1 MALLASEAAR
11 CLPSSCSARRIQLA
25 RTANVGSQSQSTVFF
40 ARAHESNDSSLIS
53 TILYSISLNKKL
65 VTRHSQQN
73 SKSVES
79 EMLPGVRLAC
89 EWADTLVSCAA
100 AGSPAGGE
108 GGRQGEE
115 ESPFAGPSSDNR
127 LADWHRRGGEVSR
140 PRWPSPP
147 PWPPAPYLPHTTLDS
162 ANSEKKC

>member
-1 MALLASEAAR
+1 MN
-11 CLPSSCSARRIQLA
+11 PTIRR
-25 RTANVGSQSQSTVFF
+25 
-40 ARAHESNDSSLIS
+40 SLIS

-79 EMLPGVRLAC
+79 ELLPGVRLAC

-162 ANSEKKC
+162 ANSEKNVDQLRHKRCGIHWSYLGFVVLSSAAIFL